1 MLFQP
6 QGLEWSLVYDP
17 LFLSRLEV
25 FQRLVRDYTS
35 SFTLNLK
42 QRRDRG
48 FHVFRELIQFLF
60 KLGRRCIRPANL
72 PIESD
77 MLSILSLS
85 IPDVK
90 ALSISDFLARSNLE
104 TRLEATCKV
113 QAEAEKGK
121 RKYEGLKLD
130 EISSKIKEEFG
141 RSARSYV
148 IFLFKGTQGLTR
160 FTSDIVEGLGS
171 FDLEIMLVE
180 PLENAAYC
188 FKQLFTSFRLRGLLQ
203 PEEETVYTEEYMSF
217 LDILRQSHPGVQQ
230 PKLLIAD
237 TIEFVCGQESF
248 KSRLYLRR
256 IFRLSCLCLDEP
268 RMSFP
273 LVKFGFQRTDD
284 PLSPMFDVIAPIQS
298 YLGNVPQGLDVLTSD
313 SSITRFI
320 ELEQSFGNAGLSD
333 VYSPWDS
340 IDHFGRVQIR
350 EALGT
355 SSSGQTTTSSVDGT
369 AKGTGLKPFAVPK
382 PYKRRSHLLTGKEL
396 ADSASRLVASC
407 SKD

>member
-17 LFLSRLEV
+17 LFASRLEV
-25 FQRLVRDYTS
+25 FQRLVLDYTS

-48 FHVFRELIQFLF
+48 FHVFRELIQFIF

-72 PIESD
+72 PIENN
-77 MLSILSLS
+77 MLNILCLS

-90 ALSISDFLARSNLE
+90 ALSISDFLSRSKLE
-104 TRLEATCKV
+104 TRLETACKA
-113 QAEAEKGK
+113 QAEAEKGE
-121 RKYEGLKLD
+121 RKNEEMKLE
-130 EISSKIKEEFG
+130 EIASKIKEEFG
-141 RSARSYV
+141 RSARSFV

-160 FTSDIVEGLGS
+160 FTSDIVKGLGS

-188 FKQLFTSFRLRGLLQ
+188 FKQLFTSFRPRGLLQ

-217 LDILRQSHPGVQQ
+217 LDIFRQSHPGVQQ

-256 IFRLSCLCLDEP
+256 IFQLRCLCLDEP

-273 LVKFGFQRTDD
+273 LVKFGSHGTDD

-298 YLGNVPQGLDVLTSD
+298 YLDNVPQGLDVLTSD
-313 SSITRFI
+313 SSITRFVG
-320 ELEQSFGNAGLSD
+320 LEQSFGNAGLSD
-333 VYSPWDS
+333 VYSPSDS

-355 SSSGQTTTSSVDGT
+355 SGTGQSTTSSVDGT
-369 AKGTGLKPFAVPK
+369 AESTGLKPFAVPK
-382 PYKRRSHLLTGKEL
+382 PYKRRSNLLTGKEL